1 MIIGLWLIASGAT
14 AQIDYT
20 DPLPFGDQ
28 TKWAKSS
35 DNSAVGEWWNA
46 VFTNAWQRYEK
57 LAVKWFNSIDRAEA
71 MAFALYTHDHGVL
84 KITGQCFPLL
94 PDEPKVVTGGQVLT
108 VELTGTEQVK
118 TATFFLRQV
127 EFSSHTVDYD
137 LIFEGLESEPTISFV
152 RVIRLEME

>member
-1 MIIGLWLIASGAT
+1 MQSVNGGMRFLL
-14 AQIDYT
+14 
-20 DPLPFGDQ
+20 
-28 TKWAKSS
+28 
-35 DNSAVGEWWNA
+35 
-46 VFTNAWQRYEK
+46 NAWQRYEK

-127 EFSSHTVDYD
+127 EVF
-137 LIFEGLESEPTISFV
+137 LILLFMV
-152 RVIRLEME
+152 